1 MEKKKK
7 PFYKRW
13 WFILI
18 VVVLCI
24 QAVLKAVT
32 GSTTPGG
39 SSASAKPTS
48 SPKPSDALLVLQTE
62 TAAPTEAPT
71 EEPLLQ
77 LPTDSP
83 RPTFDPSLGKDISGF
98 HVALNRNVNN
108 DVTGNWRVA
117 QISETIDFN
126 EYALSYYQEYFGS
139 DSEVHFVINRTYGTT
154 TRMNASGGL
163 LSLSVYEYVKGEE
176 LDAKMLPA
184 GMLLGKYTVD
194 MKTGEIEDV
203 TNAN

>member
-18 VVVLCI
+18 VVVLCV
-24 QAVLKAVT
+24 QAILKAVT
-32 GSTTPGG
+32 GSATPGG
-39 SSASAKPTS
+39 SSVSANSTS
-48 SPKPSDALLVLQTE
+48 SPKPSDTLLVLRTE
-62 TAAPTEAPT
+62 TAAPTEAST

-77 LPTDSP
+77 LSTDAP
-83 RPTFDPSLGKDISGF
+83 RSTFDPSLGKDISGF
-98 HVALNRNVNN
+98 YVAFNRNVNN
-108 DVTGNWRVA
+108 DVTGNCRVA
-117 QISETIDFN
+117 QISEAIDFN

-154 TRMNASGGL
+154 TRLNASVGI

-176 LDAKMLPA
+176 LDAKKLPA
-184 GMLLGKYTVD
+184 GTLLGKYTVD

-203 TNAN
+203 THAN